1 MKKALFIL
9 MTFALIG
16 FAGCKQA
23 TGSSSGGGGDGDTN
37 PLIGTW
43 VNTHKNGSISRP
55 NDWSEEKT
63 TFTVEAARIMIT
75 NVPTDYGTEF
85 SGIKA
90 EGYGITTYYKYSI
103 DTNECKITMQA
114 YDISWDDENPIVEA
128 QFQRSGLSTIE
139 EFKDFVISSS
149 KPSNRLYKI
158 TDNELVFAYENSENP
173 GNYTDF
179 IDGQVY
185 IKQ

>member
-9 MTFALIG
+9 MAFALIG

-23 TGSSSGGGGDGDTN
+23 TSSSSGGGGDTN

-55 NDWSEEKT
+55 NDWAEEKT
-63 TFTVEAARIMIT
+63 TFAVEADRIMIT
-75 NVPTDYGTEF
+75 IVPTDYGTEF

-90 EGYGITTYYKYSI
+90 EDFGITTYYKYSI

-114 YDISWDDENPIVEA
+114 YDISWDDGNPAVEA
-128 QFQRSGLSTIE
+128 QFQSSGLSTIE
-139 EFKDFVISSS
+139 EFKDFIISSS
-149 KPSNRLYKI
+149 EPSNWLYKI
-158 TDNELVFAYENSENP
+158 TDNELVFAYENSDNP
-173 GNYTDF
+173 GDYTDF
-179 IDGQVY
+179 IDDQVY
-185 IKQ
+185 VKQ